1 MKYIIGL
8 GNPGLEYRS
17 TKHNIGFSVVKELA
31 KENKIKLKDKRY
43 SAIMGR
49 GMISGEEVVLVLPQT
64 YMNRSGDTVGDL
76 VRNEIGSLEDLIV
89 VCDDINLKM
98 GRVRLK
104 KQGSAGGHKG
114 LESIITSLGRDDF
127 ARLRVGIATDIH
139 KGDITRYV
147 LTPFKRNQR
156 KNVSHA
162 MSLAADSLLCW
173 VEKGMDEAMNKFNIK
188 KVSAS

>member
-31 KENKIKLKDKRY
+31 KENKVKIKEKRY
-43 SAIMGR
+43 SALIGR
-49 GMISGEEVVLVLPQT
+49 GKISGEEVVLVLPQT
-64 YMNRSGDTVGDL
+64 YMNRSGDTVGDI
-76 VRNEIGSLEDLIV
+76 VRDEVKSIEDIIV
-89 VCDDINLKM
+89 VCDDINLKL

-114 LESIITSLGRDDF
+114 LESIISDLGRDNF
-127 ARLRVGIATDIH
+127 ARLRVGIATDVH

-147 LTPFKRNQR
+147 LTPFKRNQH
-156 KNVSHA
+156 KNVSGVV
-162 MSLAADSLLCW
+162 SLAVDSLVCW
-173 VEKGMDEAMNKFNIK
+173 IEKGMHEAMNKFNIR
-188 KVSAS
+188 KVATS

>member
-31 KENKIKLKDKRY
+31 KENKIKLKEKRY
-43 SAIMGR
+43 SAIIGR
-49 GMISGEEVVLVLPQT
+49 GRISGEEVVLVLPQT

-76 VRNEIGSLEDLIV
+76 VRDKIKAIEDMII
-89 VCDDINLKM
+89 VCDDINLKL

-114 LESIITSLGRDDF
+114 LESIIADLGRDDF
-127 ARLRVGIATDIH
+127 ARLRIGIATDVH

-147 LTPFKRNQR
+147 LGPFKRNQR
-156 KNVSHA
+156 KNVAHVI
-162 MSLAADSLLCW
+162 SLAVDSLACW
-173 VEKGMDEAMNKFNIK
+173 IEKGMDEAMNKFNIK
-188 KVSAS
+188 KVATS